1 MLQIIFI
8 IMKEMKTIRFRK
20 FIKIQEQKSNCIGR
34 ARVKR
39 LGASRQQRR

>member
-1 MLQIIFI
+1 
-8 IMKEMKTIRFRK
+8 MKEMKITRFQK